1 VTRHRQGAQRTPLE
15 LSVDLLRAAV
25 GLLLA
30 NVTPDGSG
38 VDFARL
44 LQLSDF
50 RAFQTMTASLQTVNL
65 GPLSASAVT
74 SFFVNIV
81 NVLFIHAF
89 LMAGVPQEE
98 IGASLVRRFASYDI
112 GGMPFTPDVIV
123 NGLLRA
129 NCDRHLRDDDP
140 RLRYASA
147 RLDPR
152 VHMLVCDQ
160 SPLSPSPFLVNAET
174 PSRLVTLL
182 DAATQEFLNEHVRV
196 DVARHSIVLPPQ
208 FQQFEADFC
217 NHAAQLPDAADL
229 LDGELDDVNSRDA
242 LLLLAWLR
250 QHSDADDL
258 GVRLNQLAD
267 DKELTFHFLSSEFAL
282 TVRPFRQSM

>member
-1 VTRHRQGAQRTPLE
+1 VWCAA
-15 LSVDLLRAAV
+15 SRATT
-25 GLLLA
+25 LA
-30 NVTPDGSG
+30 
-38 VDFARL
+38 
-44 LQLSDF
+44 
-50 RAFQTMTASLQTVNL
+50 
-65 GPLSASAVT
+65 
-74 SFFVNIV
+74 
-81 NVLFIHAF
+81 
-89 LMAGVPQEE
+89 
-98 IGASLVRRFASYDI
+98 
-112 GGMPFTPDVIV
+112 GMPFTPDVIV
-123 NGLLRA
+123 HGLLRA
-129 NCDRHLRDDDP
+129 NCDGHLREGDP
-140 RLRYASA
+140 RLRFAAA

-196 DVARHSIVLPPQ
+196 DVARHCIVLPPQ
-208 FQQFEADFC
+208 FQAFEADFC
-217 NHAAQLPDAADL
+217 NHAAQLPEAADL
-229 LDGELDDVNSRDA
+229 VDGEDSDGASRDA

-267 DKELTFHFLSSEFAL
+267 NKELTVQFLTNEFAL